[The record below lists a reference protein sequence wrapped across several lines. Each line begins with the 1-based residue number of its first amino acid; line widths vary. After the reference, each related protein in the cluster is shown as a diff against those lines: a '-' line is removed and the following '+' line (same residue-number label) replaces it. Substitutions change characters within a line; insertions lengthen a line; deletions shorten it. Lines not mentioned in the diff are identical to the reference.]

1 MNKRND
7 IINQIA
13 VDSDLIM
20 LLDYSY
26 AEVNELDIDLVLKN
40 FVSQIIGE
48 VEPIIQDQ
56 DKIKAVKAH
65 LGLE

>member
-1 MNKRND
+1 MSTD
-7 IINQIA
+7 IITQIA

-26 AEVNELDIDLVLKN
+26 AEANEIDTDMILKN

-48 VEPIIQDQ
+48 VEPIIQDRA
-56 DKIKAVKAH
+56 KIKAIKAH